1 MAEQKDVENMYKL
14 MFNLLSVPTFS
25 VDIIMI

>member
-14 MFNLLSVPTFS
+14 MFNLLSVLTFS